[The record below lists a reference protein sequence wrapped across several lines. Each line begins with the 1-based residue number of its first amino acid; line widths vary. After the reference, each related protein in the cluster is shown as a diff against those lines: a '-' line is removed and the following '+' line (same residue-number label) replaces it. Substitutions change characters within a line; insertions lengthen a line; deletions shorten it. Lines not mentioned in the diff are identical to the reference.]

1 MRTSNATTSLNNW
14 DYSRWHIQQEIAA
27 GEFISAETT
36 LLAAGPPS
44 LGMTAYHN
52 YQIDG
57 TEIPAG
63 DTGVVYPLGVIENF
77 GMNQAQQV
85 QRIFEI
91 GSSRAYFIPG
101 KVIGTLTLGRVL
113 HSGPSLLKVMYAY
126 YRQTNPQALFKFMNN
141 AFDSELSS
149 NYGFKIPDPNKGLLD
164 LPDIQKLLLAIREK
178 PGEGDLFMNL
188 ASDLFKQPTGLMV
201 YFRNSLDQD
210 FGAIY
215 LEQVH
220 VTGHQ
225 FSLNAAANVLMEGA
239 SAEFERVRP
248 VNVQISDYVPAMAA
262 N

>member
-1 MRTSNATTSLNNW
+1 MPRITNATTDINNW
-14 DYSRWHIQQEIAA
+14 DYNRFHVQQEVAG
-27 GEFISAETT
+27 GEFISAEST
-36 LLAAGPPS
+36 LLAAGPPT
-44 LGMTAYHN
+44 LGMTTYHN

-57 TEIPAG
+57 DTIPST
-63 DTGVVYPLGVIENF
+63 DTGVVFPLGVVENF

-101 KVIGTLTLGRVL
+101 KVIGTLTIGRVM
-113 HSGPSLLKVMYAY
+113 HSGPSLLKVLYAY
-126 YRQTNPQALFKFMNN
+126 YRQTNPQALFQFMHK
-141 AFDSELSS
+141 AFDAELSS
-149 NYGFKIPDPNKGLLD
+149 NYGFIMPDPDRGLLD
-164 LPDIQKLLLAIREK
+164 LPDLQKMLPAIRDR
-178 PGEGDLFMNL
+178 PGIGELYLNL

-210 FGAIY
+210 FGAVY

-225 FSLNAAANVLMEGA
+225 FSLNASANVLMEGA

-248 VNVQISDYVPAMAA
+248 VNVSISDYIPAMA